1 MTRPKSFQKLLVA
14 NRGEIAVRIMKTA
27 RTMGYGTVAIYSEPD
42 AKAEHVRIADEAVCI
57 GMAAPSE
64 SYLKIAAIIDAARQ
78 TGADA
83 IHPGYGFLAENEDLP
98 IACEQAGIV
107 FVGPG
112 AEAIR
117 NMGDKAGAKA
127 LMEQAG
133 VPCVPGYQGEDQD
146 SDKLLKEAKR
156 IGFPVMIKATAGGG
170 GRGMRLVLSEKDFL
184 NHLQSAKSE
193 ARTAFGNDVVL
204 LEKAIV
210 NPRHVEIQVMAD
222 HHGNAIHCGERDCS
236 VQRRHQKVIEEAPS
250 PAVDPELRERMGK
263 ASIDAVRA
271 IGYAGAGTFE
281 YLLDGDGNFFFMEMN
296 TRLQVEHPVTEMIT
310 GLDLVEL
317 QLRVA
322 AGEKLPLDQIDVSYS
337 GHAIEVRLC
346 AEDPAAGFMPQS
358 GRLELW
364 EPVSFVRVDHALRSG
379 AEIPP
384 FYDSMI
390 AKLIAHGCSRDDARR
405 KLVSALDH
413 TVAIGL
419 RTNKNFLSDCLSHS
433 VFAEG
438 RATTAFIADHGDD
451 LMAVETTR
459 EARAAMIT
467 AALMRAGPGN
477 RLTHGF
483 YTPLRLARGERAFA
497 PIVQAFRNGA
507 CHVEMSG
514 EEPLEL
520 CVTTVDGPRVTLEL
534 NGATSKALLWQDET
548 RVTVHYQGRS
558 YDFLDLTFQPTVAAE
573 VAGGDGKVRASM
585 NGNIVS
591 VDIAVGDT
599 VEKGQKLVVVEAMK
613 MEHTHASTLSGTVTA
628 VNVTKGMQVST
639 HAVLVEIDAA

>member
-1 MTRPKSFQKLLVA
+1 MTRPKPFHKLLVA

-27 RTMGYGTVAIYSEPD
+27 RAMGYGTVAVYSEAD
-42 AKAEHVRIADEAVCI
+42 AQAEHVRMADEAVCI
-57 GMAAPSE
+57 GKAAPSE

-112 AEAIR
+112 ADAIR

-127 LMEQAG
+127 LMEKAG
-133 VPCVPGYQGEDQD
+133 VPCVPGYKGENQD
-146 SDKLLKEAKR
+146 SDRLLTEAKR

-170 GRGMRLVLSEKDFL
+170 GRGMRLVSSEKDFL

-193 ARTAFGNDVVL
+193 ARNAFGNDIVL

-222 HHGNAIHCGERDCS
+222 KHGNAIHCGERDCS

-250 PAVDPELRERMGK
+250 PAVDSELRERMGK

-271 IGYAGAGTFE
+271 IGYVGAGTFE
-281 YLLDGDGNFFFMEMN
+281 YLLDGDGNFYFMEMN

-317 QLRVA
+317 QLRAA
-322 AGEKLPLDQIDVSYS
+322 AGEKLPLSQSDVSYS

-346 AEDPAAGFMPQS
+346 AEDPSAGFMPQS
-358 GRLELW
+358 GQLALW
-364 EPVSFVRVDHALRSG
+364 EPASFVRVDHALRSG

-390 AKLIAHGCSRDDARR
+390 AKIIGHGSSRDDARR
-405 KLVSALDH
+405 KLVSALDQ

-419 RTNKNFLSDCLSHS
+419 RTNKNFLSDCLSHP
-433 VFAEG
+433 VFIDG
-438 RATTAFIADHGDD
+438 VATTAFIADHGED
-451 LMAVETTR
+451 LMAAEISG
-459 EARAAMIT
+459 EARAAMIA
-467 AALMRAGPGN
+467 AALMRAGPSN

-483 YTPLRLARGERAFA
+483 YTPLRLARGDREFS
-497 PIVQAFRNGA
+497 PIVQAFRNGV
-507 CHVEMSG
+507 CHVEMSD

-520 CVTTVDGPRVTLEL
+520 CVTAVDGNRITLEL
-534 NGATSKALLWQDET
+534 NGAVRKALLWRDET
-548 RVTVHYQGRS
+548 GVTVHYQGRS
-558 YDFLDLTFQPTVAAE
+558 YDFLDLTFQPTVTAE
-573 VAGGDGKVRASM
+573 AAGGDGKVRASM
-585 NGNIVS
+585 NGNIVL
-591 VDIAVGDT
+591 VDIAVGDR

-613 MEHTHASTLSGTVTA
+613 MEHTHASMVSGTVTA

-639 HAVLVEIDAA
+639 HAILVEIDAA